1 MVGIECHLHANKDGE
16 DEKKGKVDLKWVLFD
31 MTHKDGVNLTGVFGG
46 VFVLDFLHEMRLM
59 RCYKAALITKIYP
72 ISPHKVVKQDD
83 KRTSEILTCEA
94 W

>member
-1 MVGIECHLHANKDGE
+1 M
-16 DEKKGKVDLKWVLFD
+16 KWVLFD
-31 MTHKDGVNLTGVFGG
+31 MTHKDGVKGSGIFA
-46 VFVLDFLHEMRLM
+46 LDFLHEMRLM